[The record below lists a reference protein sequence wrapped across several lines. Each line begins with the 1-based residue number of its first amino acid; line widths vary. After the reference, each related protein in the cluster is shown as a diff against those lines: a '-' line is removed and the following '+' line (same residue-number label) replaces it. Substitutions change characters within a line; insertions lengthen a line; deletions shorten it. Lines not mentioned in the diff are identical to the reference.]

1 MQSGSA
7 RTPLIIAGVAA
18 LATYVAFGQHG
29 PVGFLKSVGLMHR
42 DHTAIAKITID
53 TDDDADAAQAKADEA
68 QAKADRALAKAEKTM
83 AAVPP
88 IPPIPAIPPIPP
100 VPGVTATDETRDV
113 APFDKIEFTENADA
127 TIEIGDTQSVRVSG
141 ANINTEVKDGKLV
154 ISGHGG
160 ARIVVTVPHLRSLEA
175 NGASK
180 VKLVG
185 LKDPITIAAHGP
197 VQISATGNVES
208 ADLTMDG
215 PSKLSMTK
223 LETKNMTIKLNGFGD
238 AEVFATGTLTA
249 EVHGVGHVRYLG
261 DPHTVSQI
269 HGLGSVEKLQS

>member
-18 LATYVAFGQHG
+18 LATYVIAGHHG
-29 PVGFLKSVGLMHR
+29 PVGFLQTIGLLHH
-42 DHTAIAKITID
+42 HTANAKVTID
-53 TDDDADAAQAKADEA
+53 ADDDADEALEKADRAQAKAE
-68 QAKADRALAKAEKTM
+68 KAM
-83 AAVPP
+83 A
-88 IPPIPAIPPIPP
+88 AIPPIPP
-100 VPGVTATDETRDV
+100 VPAVPAIPPVPGAAASEMREV

-127 TIEIGDTQSVRVSG
+127 TVEIGDTQSVKVSG
-141 ANINTEVKDGKLV
+141 ANINTDVNDGKLV
-154 ISGHGG
+154 VSGHGG
-160 ARIVVTVPHLRSLEA
+160 ARIVVTIPHLRSLEA

-197 VQISATGNVES
+197 VQISATGTVDS

-215 PSKLSMTK
+215 PSKLAMTK

-238 AEVFATGTLTA
+238 AEVFATNTLNA
-249 EVHGVGHVRYLG
+249 EVHGVGHIRYLG